1 MVKEASPAMYKKYS
15 GHTTYEYMVC
25 TGYLTFRSEPP
36 QRPMGSGCGVALTDN
51 WVGNDTRSGPR
62 QFPPWRW
69 CVAPRHS
76 EKPMRHFPS
85 IAAESSMVIITGNY
99 TVLPGVHDGTG
110 LRKAQ
115 PIPPHACS
123 MQRINGPR
131 PEATNLFC
139 ESFCERF

>member
-1 MVKEASPAMYKKYS
+1 MVNEASPAMYKKYS

-85 IAAESSMVIITGNY
+85 IAAESSMVIITGIPY
-99 TVLPGVHDGTG
+99 YRGYMT
-110 LRKAQ
+110 AQ
-115 PIPPHACS
+115 DCAKPSQYHHMHAQCS
-123 MQRINGPR
+123 
-131 PEATNLFC
+131 E
-139 ESFCERF
+139 